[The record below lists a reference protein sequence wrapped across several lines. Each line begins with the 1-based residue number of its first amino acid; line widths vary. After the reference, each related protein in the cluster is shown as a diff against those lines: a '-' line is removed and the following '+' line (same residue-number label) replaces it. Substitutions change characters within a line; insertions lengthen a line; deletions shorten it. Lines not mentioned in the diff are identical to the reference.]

1 MSDLFKKIEKITD
14 KENASKVT
22 KVVVKLGALSHI
34 SADHFRE
41 HFVHAAQNTQMN
53 GASLEI
59 ELCEDVNDPNAQDIQ
74 LISIDV
80 E

>member
-1 MSDLFKKIEKITD
+1 MLFR
-14 KENASKVT
+14 S
-22 KVVVKLGALSHI
+22 I